1 MRRGASIIRSLC
13 LIFPL
18 LGSIAVAEN
27 LKLKNGN
34 VYRGV
39 QVQEVRPDAVV
50 VSYRNGVAMADFE
63 NLPKAARVRYG
74 IDARKTA
81 DYREGQTAARQAA
94 AEDDRRLIAA
104 YERRKIAQSRA
115 RIESGDA
122 EPSSFAGSNHSEL
135 TYRPGGD
142 RAYERTVAY
151 VSEEI
156 ARAEEARIEEA
167 RKPETFWTAPF
178 WKHPI
183 MKVLSAYFA
192 GGGSSSGFNSEP
204 RNWH

>member
-1 MRRGASIIRSLC
+1 MQWWYRTATASPWPISRICPKPPASATELMRERL
-13 LIFPL
+13 LIT
-18 LGSIAVAEN
+18 V
-27 LKLKNGN
+27 
-34 VYRGV
+34 
-39 QVQEVRPDAVV
+39 
-50 VSYRNGVAMADFE
+50 
-63 NLPKAARVRYG
+63 KARR
-74 IDARKTA
+74 R
-81 DYREGQTAARQAA
+81 RARQPP
-94 AEDDRRLIAA
+94 
-104 YERRKIAQSRA
+104 